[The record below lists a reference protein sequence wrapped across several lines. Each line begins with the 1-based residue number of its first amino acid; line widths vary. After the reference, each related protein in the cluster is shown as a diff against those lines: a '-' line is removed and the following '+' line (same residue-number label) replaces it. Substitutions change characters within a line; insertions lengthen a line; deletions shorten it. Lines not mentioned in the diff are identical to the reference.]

1 MFDNPCHVAEAL
13 PHISQILASEDHPL
27 AMHNRLAMVVS
38 LSPKSRRV
46 LQAVLYELFAL
57 AFVAPMLSWLFG
69 RSGWS
74 TIALTLLMSTIAL
87 VWNYV
92 FNSFFERWEAKQ
104 AVTGRSWRR
113 RVAHG
118 FGFECGLATILVP
131 VMALWLDIT
140 LWQALVADIGILLFF
155 LVYTVVFTW
164 CFDRVFGL
172 PSSTKIASA

>member
-1 MFDNPCHVAEAL
+1 MA
-13 PHISQILASEDHPL
+13 
-27 AMHNRLAMVVS
+27 VS

-74 TIALTLLMSTIAL
+74 TIALTLLMSTIAMG
-87 VWNYV
+87 WNYA
-92 FNSFFERWEAKQ
+92 FNSLFERWEAKQ
-104 AVTGRSWRR
+104 AVTGRSWQR
-113 RVAHG
+113 RVGH
-118 FGFECGLATILVP
+118 GLAYELGLALILVP
-131 VMALWLDIT
+131 VMALWLNIT

-172 PSSTKIASA
+172 PSSMQRVSA